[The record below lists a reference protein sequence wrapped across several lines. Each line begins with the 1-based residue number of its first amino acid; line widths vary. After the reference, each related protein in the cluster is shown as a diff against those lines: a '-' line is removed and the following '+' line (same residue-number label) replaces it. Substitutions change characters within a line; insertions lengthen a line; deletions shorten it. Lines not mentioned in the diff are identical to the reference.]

1 MNSIEAA
8 IEAIESREPGA
19 SFSYREVAKRFGVSR
34 ATLSRRHQG
43 VTQSRA
49 AAAQHKQLLNPQQEA
64 ELVQYIERCT
74 ERGLPP
80 TREMVRNFA
89 TAIAKWEASDAW
101 VSRFLHC
108 HEVDLTVKW
117 SAGLDRN
124 RHQAD
129 SYKKYNLYFELLHGK
144 IQEYNVE
151 PRNTYNMDEKGFF
164 VGITTRSKRV
174 FSKAIWH
181 AKLRTA
187 AIQDGNMEWI
197 TLLACVCGDGEAL
210 PPALIYEGKAG
221 LQLSW
226 VDDVEAGKHE
236 VFIANSISGWTNNDI
251 GLAWLEQVFERCT
264 AQKARR
270 QWRLLIVDGHGS
282 HLTREFI
289 DYCDAK
295 KILLAIF
302 PPHSTHTL
310 QPLDVVMF
318 SPLSKYYSQELDRHL
333 HQSQGLIGVK
343 KGDVFPIFWSAW
355 SSTMRQELILKS
367 FQATGVWPM
376 DAEVILKRFNATTL
390 AQDEDL
396 ELQQV
401 GDGNSWNDLQK
412 VLDAAVADKAKAE
425 SKQLAGALHS
435 LQVQNELL
443 HHENDG
449 LRATLTTK
457 RKHEKKSKVL
467 DLQQREEY
475 HGGAVLWSPR
485 KIQEARVREQVNR
498 GLEEEEQLQKSHRK
512 ELRTPAAL
520 HKKLEAEEAKAQR
533 KLEREHKAEER
544 KAKAAELAAARA
556 LQKQQRDAATSQNSR
571 DALNKGKRAASR
583 SAALKI
589 TKKRRVVGAGSGAEA
604 ASPLPQPPPKTTLH
618 GRQIN
623 IPKKF
628 R

>member
-19 SFSYREVAKRFGVSR
+19 SFSYRKVAKRFGVSR

-43 VTQSRA
+43 ITQSRA

-64 ELVQYIERCT
+64 ELVKYIERCT

-101 VSRFLHC
+101 VSRFLHR

-129 SYKKYNLYFELLHGK
+129 SYKKYDLYFELLHRK
-144 IQEYNVE
+144 MQEYNVE

-174 FSKAIWH
+174 FSKAIWQ

-187 AIQDGNMEWI
+187 AIQDGNREWI
-197 TLLACVCGDGEAL
+197 TLLACICADGEAL

-221 LQLSW
+221 LQSSW
-226 VDDVEAGKHE
+226 VEDVEARIHE
-236 VFIANSISGWTNNDI
+236 VFIANSASGWTNNDI
-251 GLAWLEQVFERCT
+251 GLAWLEQLFERYT
-264 AQKARR
+264 APKARR

-295 KILLAIF
+295 KILLAVF

-318 SPLSKYYSQELDRHL
+318 SPLSKHYSQDLDRHL
-333 HQSQGLIGVK
+333 NQSQALIGVK
-343 KGDVFPIFWSAW
+343 KRDFFPIFWSAW
-355 SSTMRQELILKS
+355 GSTMRRELILKS

-376 DAEVILKRFNATTL
+376 DAEVILKRFNPSTL
-390 AQDEDL
+390 EQDEDP
-396 ELQQV
+396 ELQEV
-401 GDGNSWNDLQK
+401 GDGDSWNDIRK
-412 VLDAAVADKAKAE
+412 ILDAAVTDKAKAE

-435 LQVQNELL
+435 IQVQNELL
-443 HHENDG
+443 HHENEG
-449 LRATLTTK
+449 LRAALTTK
-457 RKHEKKSKVL
+457 QKHQKKSKLL

-485 KIQEARVREQVNR
+485 KIREARVREQVNKE
-498 GLEEEEQLQKSHRK
+498 LKEQEQLQKSHRK
-512 ELRTPAAL
+512 ELKTAAAL

-533 KLEREHKAEER
+533 KLERERKAEER
-544 KAKAAELAAARA
+544 KAKAAELATACA
-556 LQKQQRDAATSQNSR
+556 LKEQQRDAATLQKSR
-571 DALNKGKRAASR
+571 DIPNKGKRAASR
-583 SAALKI
+583 SAAPKS
-589 TKKRRVVGAGSGAEA
+589 TKKRCVVGAGSGGEA
-604 ASPLPQPPPKTTLH
+604 ASPLPQPPPKTTSR

-623 IPKKF
+623 VPNKF